1 MSYQEIE
8 SDKAFVVM
16 QRSGFGVMEAP
27 YEDVAVVFETNDKD
41 EAEKKAKELFHANNT
56 PKAIES
62 TWCENTYWVITNTK
76 TEVGK
81 QLLDDFKRE
90 SDRIVRE
97 AKESGNYHEYGPEG
111 YKIGVIGPKDNMFSR
126 AENNKVTGSEMQD
139 VTWLDN
145 KGYDYKNAGIM
156 FPIGFDKRVGAS
168 LIQRRDPALKIRK
181 FHV

>member
-1 MSYQEIE
+1 MTYQEIE
-8 SDKAFVVM
+8 SDKAFIVM

-27 YEDVAVVFETNDKD
+27 YEDVGVVFETNDKD

-90 SDRIVRE
+90 SERIVRE

-111 YKIGVIGPKDNMFSR
+111 HKIGVIGPKDNMFSL
-126 AENNKVTGSEMQD
+126 D
-139 VTWLDN
+139 IDN